1 MKKIIC
7 LATALSLI
15 SISSLAL
22 ADEAADSLQY
32 FHDKATQQKLQDADQ
47 KLKNKEYD
55 KAFPLYKAL
64 ADKGNKVAQYQVGY
78 MYQHG
83 YGIEKDDQSA
93 TAWYLKARQQVLPA
107 ADYALG
113 ALSFNGVGIGTALPY
128 FKQAALQNN
137 PDGLYM
143 MGYMNDSGTGVPVN
157 KELAKQFYQKAA
169 DLSMP
174 QAIYNLGYMYY
185 MGQGATKDFD
195 KALLY
200 FKKGEKVSAKCQS
213 MLGLIYALGLNNI
226 PVDKK
231 KAFDYFTTAANQNL
245 AVAEYNLGIMYYNG
259 WGTASDSKNA
269 VTWIAKAA
277 DQGLARAEYFQG
289 YLVYNGIGQ
298 TQNLAQAVELYS
310 KAADQGLMDAQF
322 AAATLYHNG
331 EGVEKDDQKAA
342 VWYEGAANQ
351 GSAKAQYMTG
361 LFYQQGLGVLPDQ
374 ATAAKW
380 YELAAKQGIDTA
392 QLALAA
398 MYANGVGVAQDD
410 KMAYVWLSLAATSSN
425 QQVRDMAVA
434 ALNTMLKIM
443 NPDALN
449 SAKELAKVYYTKY
462 SAKH

>member
-7 LATALSLI
+7 LATVLGAMNFSC
-15 SISSLAL
+15 LAF
-22 ADEAADSLQY
+22 ADNAAESLQY
-32 FHDKATQQKLQDADQ
+32 FHDKVTQQKLQEASQ
-47 KLKNKEYD
+47 KLTNKEYD

-83 YGIEKDDQSA
+83 FGTEKDDQSA

-113 ALSFNGVGIGTALPY
+113 ALSFNGAGIGPALPY

-137 PDGLYM
+137 PEGLYM
-143 MGYMNDSGTGVPVN
+143 MGYIYDSGTGIPAN

-169 DLSMP
+169 DLNMP

-185 MGQGATKDFD
+185 MGQGVTKDFS
-195 KALLY
+195 KAFSY
-200 FKKGEKVSAKCQS
+200 FTKGEKISSKCQA
-213 MLGLIYALGLNNI
+213 MLGLIYALGLNNTE
-226 PVDKK
+226 VDKK
-231 KAFDYFTTAANQNL
+231 KAFDYFTTAANQGL
-245 AVAEYNLGIMYYNG
+245 AVAQYNLGIMYYNG
-259 WGTASDSKNA
+259 WGAASDVKNA
-269 VTWIAKAA
+269 ITWIAKAA
-277 DQGLARAEYFQG
+277 DQGLARAQYFQG

-298 TQNLAQAVELYS
+298 TQNLAQAVDLYS
-310 KAADQGLMDAQF
+310 KAADQGLVDAQF

-342 VWYEGAANQ
+342 VWYESAAKQ
-351 GSAKAQYMTG
+351 GLPKAQYMIG
-361 LFYQQGLGVLPDQ
+361 VFYQQGLGVLPDQ
-374 ATAAKW
+374 VAAAKW
-380 YELAAKQGIDTA
+380 YDLAAKQGVDTA

-425 QQVRDMAVA
+425 QHVRDMAVA
-434 ALNTMLKIM
+434 ALNTMVKIM
-443 NPDALN
+443 KPDALA
-449 SAKELAKVYYTKY
+449 SARELAKVYFAKY
-462 SAKH
+462 AVKH